1 MDDKV
6 AIRKAHIDDAEA
18 MAGLLSE
25 LFTIED
31 DFTIDQQK
39 QLHAIQLLLQN
50 SDATLLLAEIS
61 GCVIG
66 MVSMQSLIST
76 VTGGKV
82 GLIEDMIITKDFRR
96 KGVGRLL
103 LSAMIDVSQQLGYR
117 RLSLGADRRNNSA
130 LAFYRTFGFETSN
143 MGLMYRTIE

>member
-1 MDDKV
+1 LV
-6 AIRKAHIDDAEA
+6 
-18 MAGLLSE
+18 
-25 LFTIED
+25 
-31 DFTIDQQK
+31 
-39 QLHAIQLLLQN
+39 
-50 SDATLLLAEIS
+50 AEIS

-82 GLIEDMIITKDFRR
+82 GLIEDMIISEDFRH
-96 KGVGRLL
+96 KGVGTLL
-103 LSAMIDVSQQLGYR
+103 LSAMIDVSQQLGFQ
-117 RLSLGADRRNNSA
+117 RLSLGADRRNDSA

>member
-1 MDDKV
+1 MDDKITV
-6 AIRKAHIDDAEA
+6 RKGKVDDAEA

-31 DFTIDQQK
+31 DFAIDQQK
-39 QLHAIQLLLQN
+39 QLGALHLLLQDAN
-50 SDATLLLAEIS
+50 ATLLVAEIS

-66 MVSMQSLIST
+66 MVSMQGLIST
-76 VTGGKV
+76 AIGAKV
-82 GLIEDMIITKDFRR
+82 GLIEDMIVTAHCRGQ
-96 KGVGRLL
+96 GVGRILL
-103 LSAMIDVSQQLGYR
+103 RAMIEESERLGYR
-117 RLSLGADRRNNSA
+117 RVSLGADRRNDSA

>member
-1 MDDKV
+1 VDDKITV
-6 AIRKAHIDDAEA
+6 RKAKVDDTEA
-18 MAGLLSE
+18 MVGLLSE

-31 DFTIDQQK
+31 DFSIDPQK
-39 QLHAIQLLLQN
+39 QLHALHVLLQDA
-50 SDATLLLAEIS
+50 DATLLVAEIS

-82 GLIEDMIITKDFRR
+82 GLIEDMIISEDFRH
-96 KGVGRLL
+96 KGVGTLL
-103 LSAMIDVSQQLGYR
+103 LSAMIDVSQQLGFQ
-117 RLSLGADRRNNSA
+117 RLSLGADRRNDSA

>member
-6 AIRKAHIDDAEA
+6 TVRNANLDDLVA

-31 DFTIDQQK
+31 DFTIDHQK
-39 QLHAIQLLLQN
+39 QLHALQLLLQN
-50 SDATLLLAEIS
+50 PDATLLVAEIS
-61 GCVIG
+61 GYMVG

-76 VTGGKV
+76 VMGGKV
-82 GLIEDMIITKDFRR
+82 GLIEDMIISEDFRQ
-96 KGVGRLL
+96 KGVGTLL
-103 LSAMIDVSQQLGYR
+103 LSAMIDVSQQLGYQ
-117 RLSLGADRRNNSA
+117 RLSLGADRRNDSA

-143 MGLMYRTIE
+143 MGLMYRIV